1 MQVRL
6 KILMGS
12 NAGKE
17 IKIPT
22 PKCVIGRGDDCHLK
36 PQSDAISR
44 RHCEIVT
51 SDTEVVVRDLGSRN
65 GTLVNG
71 NRIEEETV
79 LLTGDVLKVG
89 PLEFEMVIEHTAA
102 KLKRPQVKD
111 IKEAAART
119 VTSSSSSTHDLGDV
133 TQWLDEADQAAK
145 YRKVADPDT
154 RQFRI
159 EDTATGLSSDDSAIS
174 SSAETKADTVP
185 AEEADKKPEK
195 KVPGKLPPRPSVQ
208 AKDSREAAAD
218 MLKKLF
224 NRR

>member
-6 KILMGS
+6 KILVGS
-12 NAGKE
+12 NKGKE
-17 IKIPT
+17 IKIPA
-22 PKCVIGRGDDCHLK
+22 PKCVIGRGDDCYLR

-51 SDTEVVVRDLGSRN
+51 SETEVLVRDLGSRN

-71 NRIEEETV
+71 TRITEETV
-79 LLTGDVLKVG
+79 LLNGDVLMVG
-89 PLEFEMVIEHTAA
+89 PLEFELVIEHTAA

-111 IKEAAART
+111 IKEAAERT
-119 VTSSSSSTHDLGDV
+119 VTASSSSTHDLGDV

-145 YRKVADPDT
+145 YRKVADPET

-159 EDTATGLSSDDSAIS
+159 DDTATGLSSDESAIAS
-174 SSAETKADTVP
+174 TGDTKA
-185 AEEADKKPEK
+185 EEPETPLNKRPEK
-195 KVPGKLPPRPSVQ
+195 KAPGKLPPRPAVQ

>member
-6 KILMGS
+6 KVMLGS

-44 RHCEIVT
+44 QHCEIVT
-51 SDTEVVVRDLGSRN
+51 SDTEVVVRDLSSRN

-71 NRIEEETV
+71 QKIIEETM
-79 LLTGDVLKVG
+79 LLSGDILKVG
-89 PLEFEMVIEHTAA
+89 PLEFELVIEHTAA
-102 KLKRPQVKD
+102 KLKRPLVKD
-111 IKEAAART
+111 IKDAATRM
-119 VTSSSSSTHDLGDV
+119 VSSSASASNHDLGDV

-154 RQFRI
+154 RQFRVD
-159 EDTATGLSSDDSAIS
+159 DTSSNLPGPDDPVA
-174 SSAETKADTVP
+174 AMETKA
-185 AEEADKKPEK
+185 EEPETDKKPTK
-195 KVPGKLPPRPSVQ
+195 KQPPGKLPPRPSAQ